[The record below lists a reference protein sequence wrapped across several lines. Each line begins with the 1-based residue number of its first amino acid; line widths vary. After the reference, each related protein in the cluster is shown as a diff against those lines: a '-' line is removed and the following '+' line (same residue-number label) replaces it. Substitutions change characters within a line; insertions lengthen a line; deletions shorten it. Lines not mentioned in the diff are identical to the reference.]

1 VQFHTV
7 TLADSMIVIARY
19 VSVSNSRNAGM
30 TGVHLPKVVSE
41 TEQTKCAIE
50 CLKKQQK
57 SK

>member
-1 VQFHTV
+1 MQFHTV

-19 VSVSNSRNAGM
+19 VSVSNSRNAGID
-30 TGVHLPKVVSE
+30 GVHLPKVVSE

-50 CLKKQQK
+50 RLKKQQK

>member
-1 VQFHTV
+1 
-7 TLADSMIVIARY
+7 MIVVPGTYPYRTHAMR
-19 VSVSNSRNAGM
+19 AL

>member
-1 VQFHTV
+1 MQFHTV
-7 TLADSMIVIARY
+7 TLADSMIVVPGTYPYRTHAMRA
-19 VSVSNSRNAGM
+19 S